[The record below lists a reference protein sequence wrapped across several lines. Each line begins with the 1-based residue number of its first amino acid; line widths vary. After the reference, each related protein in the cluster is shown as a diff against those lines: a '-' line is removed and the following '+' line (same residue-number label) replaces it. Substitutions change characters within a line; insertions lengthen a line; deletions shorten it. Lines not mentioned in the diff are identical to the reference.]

1 MVSNYRNIVVL
12 GFGNIGQ
19 ALSPLL
25 RTRFASEHILV
36 IDDRME
42 QEQKAIAER
51 YAMDSLKFRIDQKNF
66 TQILSQYVE
75 RRTLV
80 LNLATSICS
89 RDLIVWTQSIGA
101 FYLDTCIDPWEYQ
114 DGVVHSSENTNYEMR
129 EEILDLIRLQEAVG
143 VTPTATAVVA
153 HGANP
158 GFVSILVKQGLL
170 KMQQELLHRKE
181 IPETQSQ
188 WAQLAQALGV
198 RIIQISEK
206 DTQDSSVAMQPG
218 EFVNTWSVDGYVAEA
233 LQPAELGWGT
243 HEESGPMAASIGR
256 HVSGCQAAVYLKHMG
271 VSCEVKSWAPGAG
284 EFVGNLISHN
294 EAISLAHYLTLGA
307 ESNLVYR
314 PTVYYAYRP
323 CAQASFS
330 LNLLDS
336 GNRSRILKS
345 RVLKDEIESGIDELG
360 VLIISDK
367 LPSLWIG
374 SQLSIDR
381 ARELAPYNNATSLQ
395 VVSSVMAA
403 LEWMLLN
410 PEFGITESERLD
422 HVFLYKYTKA
432 YWAPLVSKYCS
443 WHPEGNGSE
452 RSWTIDKF
460 LSIRMLGADIDA
472 KNFSNDLDVESA
484 HAVQY

>member
-1 MVSNYRNIVVL
+1 MVSSYRNIVVL

-25 RTRFASEHILV
+25 RKRFASEHILV

-42 QEQKAIAER
+42 QEQEAIAEL
-51 YAMDSLKFRIDQKNF
+51 YAMESLKFRINQKNF
-66 TQILSQYVE
+66 VQVLSRYVG

-80 LNLATSICS
+80 VNLATSICS

-114 DGVVHSSENTNYEMR
+114 DGVVDSSENTNYEMR
-129 EEILDLIRLQEAVG
+129 EAILDLIRRQEVG
-143 VTPTATAVVA
+143 GLVPTATAVVA

-170 KMQQELLHRKE
+170 KMQQELLHRMD

-206 DTQDSSVAMQPG
+206 DTQDTSVAMQPG
-218 EFVNTWSVDGYVAEA
+218 EFVNTWSVDGYVAES

-243 HEESGPMAASIGR
+243 HEEAGPMSASIGR
-256 HVSGCQAAVYLKHMG
+256 HISGCQAAVFLKHMG
-271 VSCEVKSWAPGAG
+271 VRCEVKSWAPGAG

-294 EAISLAHYLTLGA
+294 EAISLAHYLTLGT
-307 ESNLVYR
+307 ESGPVYR
-314 PTVYYAYRP
+314 PTVYYAYCP
-323 CAQASFS
+323 CAQASLS

-336 GNRSRILKS
+336 GNRNRILKS

-395 VVSSVMAA
+395 VVGSVMAA

-410 PEFGITESERLD
+410 PAFGVTESERLD
-422 HVFLYKYTKA
+422 HVFLYQHTRA
-432 YWAPLVSKYCS
+432 YWEPLVFHYCS
-443 WHPEGNGSE
+443 WHPDASDK
-452 RSWTIDKF
+452 SWTIDKY
-460 LSIRMLGADIDA
+460 LSIRVSDGDIDTSTLSG
-472 KNFSNDLDVESA
+472 NLSVESA
-484 HAVQY
+484 RAVQH